1 MSRYLDVFPL
11 CQSLVLFLFS
21 LRITGHLPNIQALVG
36 LSTVFFLTDLAY
48 RARTYQLELYEQ
60 KNPEL
65 HEILEPPGTTLIR
78 KILFLRQCSM
88 S

>member
-1 MSRYLDVFPL
+1 MRVETLLKRLKREFIKVNLLPGMSRYLDVFPL
-11 CQSLVLFLFS
+11 WSICVLFLFS

-60 KNPEL
+60 K
-65 HEILEPPGTTLIR
+65 
-78 KILFLRQCSM
+78 KS
-88 S
+88 